1 MKPEIKIYY
10 CNDYSDATFIIQNM
24 NWKPL
29 KNDNSFYM
37 PLELNGLEYN
47 LIFKFRLRKI
57 KLEYTETNSSLSENS
72 INRMFNIQIY
82 SQAHPIQFF
91 DYQDD
96 STFPMFEFGDEIGVE
111 TLSDEEEDNLS

>member
-10 CNDYSDATFIIQNM
+10 SIDYSDATFIIQNM

-47 LIFKFRLRKI
+47 LIFKFRLRKV

-82 SQAHPIQFF
+82 SQAQPIQFF

-96 STFPMFEFGDEIGVE
+96 STFPVFEFGDEIGVE
-111 TLSDEEEDNLS
+111 PLSDDEEDNLP

>member
-10 CNDYSDATFIIQNM
+10 SNDYSDATFIIQNM
-24 NWKPL
+24 YWKPL

-57 KLEYTETNSSLSENS
+57 YLKYTETNSYLSENS
-72 INRMFNIQIY
+72 INRMFNMHIY
-82 SQAHPIQFF
+82 NQPQAIQFF
-91 DYQDD
+91 DYQGD
-96 STFPMFEFGDEIGVE
+96 TTYPIFEFGDEIGVE
-111 TLSDEEEDNLS
+111 PLSDDEEDNLP

>member
-10 CNDYSDATFIIQNM
+10 SIDYSDATFIIQNM
-24 NWKPL
+24 YWKPL

-47 LIFKFRLRKI
+47 LIFKFRLGKI
-57 KLEYTETNSSLSENS
+57 QLEYTETNSYLTENS

-82 SQAHPIQFF
+82 NQAIQFF
-91 DYQDD
+91 NYQDAV
-96 STFPMFEFGDEIGVE
+96 PIFEFGDEIGVE
-111 TLSDEEEDNLS
+111 PLSDEEEEDNLS